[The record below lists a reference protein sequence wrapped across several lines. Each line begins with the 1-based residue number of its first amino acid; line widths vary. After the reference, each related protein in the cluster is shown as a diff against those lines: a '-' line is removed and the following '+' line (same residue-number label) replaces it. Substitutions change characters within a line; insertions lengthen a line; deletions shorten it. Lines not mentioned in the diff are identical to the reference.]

1 MTHRDPSTNPAI
13 AKPGESS
20 FLIPSP
26 PQTIATILL
35 LDNKILV
42 IIHVIKRMIYMYD
55 SNTGKKIIMKMK
67 VITPIMP
74 KTKDITPSLFPIF
87 FSPKIF

>member
-35 LDNKILV
+35 LDNKIPV
-42 IIHVIKRMIYMYD
+42 IIHVIKRMIYMYV
-55 SNTGKKIIMKMK
+55 STIGKMIAIKMK

-74 KTKDITPSLFPIF
+74 KTKDIIPSLLPIF
-87 FSPKIF
+87 FSPKIC